1 MQKKKKKIEEK
12 NKVLDSAVKLFR
24 VREDIIDFFK
34 KGIFLFK
41 GNVFKSKEERSKE
54 KIKKS
59 INDGII
65 FIKEKSRD
73 VNNDLLNK
81 YFDFSAPIDL
91 ANKLYKTKDAKENS
105 RAVEEIRNRS
115 SNLKDEIKEISKEE
129 IKNEKLND
137 ILEIVNKIIDF
148 NKEIQN
154 QTGTGVKI
162 LTPNQML
169 SRLSISLAQ
178 LNAGNNSEKLKNEIK
193 QFLYSLH

>member
-1 MQKKKKKIEEK
+1 M
-12 NKVLDSAVKLFR
+12 FR

-91 ANKLYKTKDAKENS
+91 ANKY
-105 RAVEEIRNRS
+105 
-115 SNLKDEIKEISKEE
+115 
-129 IKNEKLND
+129 
-137 ILEIVNKIIDF
+137 
-148 NKEIQN
+148 
-154 QTGTGVKI
+154 
-162 LTPNQML
+162 
-169 SRLSISLAQ
+169 
-178 LNAGNNSEKLKNEIK
+178 IK
-193 QFLYSLH
+193 QKMQRKTAGL

>member
-1 MQKKKKKIEEK
+1 M
-12 NKVLDSAVKLFR
+12 FR

-81 YFDFSAPIDL
+81 YFDFQHLLIWQI
-91 ANKLYKTKDAKENS
+91 NY
-105 RAVEEIRNRS
+105 
-115 SNLKDEIKEISKEE
+115 
-129 IKNEKLND
+129 
-137 ILEIVNKIIDF
+137 
-148 NKEIQN
+148 
-154 QTGTGVKI
+154 
-162 LTPNQML
+162 
-169 SRLSISLAQ
+169 
-178 LNAGNNSEKLKNEIK
+178 IK
-193 QFLYSLH
+193 QKMQRKTAGL